1 MTFRRRDVITER
13 RRQQRQRPQARTAAA
28 AVAGDAHRR
37 PEATQLAMLDGMAR
51 SYRFGRFD
59 LRRQAATEN
68 PTLRQALAL
77 ARRLAQTHGWSDTV
91 LATLN
96 RNLIMLLSEHR
107 AGEQIRY
114 SDYADTL
121 RARSAALRR
130 TTDVLASL
138 GVLLDDRMPTFSSWL
153 QARLADLAPD
163 IATDVEQWAL
173 ALHGGRG
180 RMRARTEK
188 SVTNYV
194 TAVHPTLVAW
204 SREHAHLREISRVQV
219 LAVTA
224 NLRGR
229 HRQAMLIAL
238 RCLFGWAKASGIV
251 FTNPTTGI
259 RVGRLPRPVLQPLP
273 PEHLALSITAGTTL
287 QAKVF
292 IVLAA
297 VHAARPGAV
306 RTLQLSNVDL
316 GNRRLCIA
324 GRDRPLDNLTYRILR
339 RWLDHRRRRWPHT
352 ANPHVLIS
360 VASALGTAP
369 VSQPWVDRE
378 LRGLPA
384 TLDRIR
390 MDRHL
395 EEALVHGP
403 DPLHIAEVFDVDP
416 STAIHYA
423 SSARQLLA
431 DPTNAGASGST
442 RTPTPLPSDPLDPP
456 SGSP

>member
-1 MTFRRRDVITER
+1 V
-13 RRQQRQRPQARTAAA
+13 
-28 AVAGDAHRR
+28 
-37 PEATQLAMLDGMAR
+37 
-51 SYRFGRFD
+51 
-59 LRRQAATEN
+59 
-68 PTLRQALAL
+68 
-77 ARRLAQTHGWSDTV
+77 
-91 LATLN
+91 
-96 RNLIMLLSEHR
+96 
-107 AGEQIRY
+107 
-114 SDYADTL
+114 
-121 RARSAALRR
+121 
-130 TTDVLASL
+130 
-138 GVLLDDRMPTFSSWL
+138 
-153 QARLADLAPD
+153 
-163 IATDVEQWAL
+163 
-173 ALHGGRG
+173 
-180 RMRARTEK
+180 
-188 SVTNYV
+188 
-194 TAVHPTLVAW
+194 
-204 SREHAHLREISRVQV
+204 
-219 LAVTA
+219 
-224 NLRGR
+224 
-229 HRQAMLIAL
+229 LIAL

-324 GRDRPLDNLTYRILR
+324 GRDRPLDELTYRILR

-395 EEALVHGP
+395 EEALVHGS
-403 DPLHIAEVFDVDP
+403 DPLHIAEVFDIDP

-442 RTPTPLPSDPLDPP
+442 RTPAPLPSDPVDPP